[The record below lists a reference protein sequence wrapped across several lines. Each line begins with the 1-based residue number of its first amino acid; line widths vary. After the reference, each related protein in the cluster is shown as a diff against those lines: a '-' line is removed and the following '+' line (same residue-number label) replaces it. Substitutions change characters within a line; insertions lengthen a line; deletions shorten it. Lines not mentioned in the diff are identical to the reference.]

1 MPAVTTDD
9 GAVLSYA
16 TAGDGPPH
24 LLFMHGWA
32 GSGRYFDATIEHLD
46 LTRLR
51 AVTYD
56 LRGHR
61 ESATEADG
69 YSLERIAEDALAV
82 ADAAGADRFVV
93 VGFSMS
99 AKFGQYVSLL
109 APDRVVGQILIA
121 GCPTGE
127 IPLPREVIDD
137 WLSREGDASRMA
149 EIPGPFMTRPVEP
162 EVMARFGADAATAGR
177 AALEGTLDAAM
188 HTSFTERLGSITVPS
203 IVVGGSGDPMFTPDA
218 LRAAV
223 VSPLAGAR
231 LALVGCG
238 HEIPIEAPREL
249 AALIEAY
256 LAGLA
261 AV

>member
-9 GAVLSYA
+9 GVALSYA
-16 TAGDGPPH
+16 TAGTGPPD

-32 GSGRYFDATIEHLD
+32 GSGRYFDATSAQLD

-61 ESATEADG
+61 ESATEGDG
-69 YSLERIAEDALAV
+69 YSIQRIAEDALTV
-82 ADAAGADRFVV
+82 ADAAGADRFVI

-109 APDRVVGQILIA
+109 APDRVVGQILVA

-127 IPLPREVIDD
+127 IPLPREITDD
-137 WLSREGDASRMA
+137 WLSREGDALRMA
-149 EIPGPFMTRPVEP
+149 EVPGPFMTRAVEP
-162 EVMARFGADAATAGR
+162 EVMARFGADAATASR

-188 HTSFTERLGSITVPS
+188 RTSFSDRVGSIGAPS
-203 IVVGGSGDPMFTPDA
+203 IVVGGSADPMFAPDA
-218 LRAAV
+218 LRAGV
-223 VSPLAGAR
+223 VSPLRGAR
-231 LALVGCG
+231 LALIDCG
-238 HEIPIEAPREL
+238 HEIPIEAPHEL

-256 LAGLA
+256 LAGMA
-261 AV
+261 TA